1 MELSYDQAISV
12 GIYIYIYIYPI
23 YIYIYELKAESKRDI
38 CTSVALLIVAKG
50 YKQPK
55 CPLTDE

>member
-1 MELSYDQAISV
+1 MTKQFQF
-12 GIYIYIYIYPI
+12 G
-23 YIYIYELKAESKRDI
+23 IYIYELKAESKRDI